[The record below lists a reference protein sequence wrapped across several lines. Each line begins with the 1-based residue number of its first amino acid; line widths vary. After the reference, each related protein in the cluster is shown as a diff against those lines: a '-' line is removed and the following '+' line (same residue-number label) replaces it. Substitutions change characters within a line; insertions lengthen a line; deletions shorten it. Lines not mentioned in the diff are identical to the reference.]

1 MRARLVL
8 HLSAGQRGLWGV
20 VAARHSARGKSCVSC
35 AAVASLGSAGNAA
48 APERGRAHECR
59 RGPELVAPA
68 EVIPPNLRFAS
79 QRPAG
84 ARPVNI
90 GGTPRAAVSADRA
103 RR

>member
-8 HLSAGQRGLWGV
+8 HLSAGQRGLWDV
-20 VAARHSARGKSCVSC
+20 VADSARGKSCISS
-35 AAVASLGSAGNAA
+35 AAVASLSSAGSAA

-68 EVIPPNLRFAS
+68 EVIPPNLRVAS

-84 ARPVNI
+84 ARRVNI